1 MRLTSA
7 ILCVTVAAWLPVW
20 SGCSLSYSSKSI
32 SKSVSSPLIS
42 SSRSS
47 SPEDKYFN
55 DVRDFTAAYVQSGGS
70 ADSLRRE
77 IGALAEKHGVTDWE
91 NDESTYKGIG
101 AGLAKAGRR
110 QLEVDAFKTNLATT
124 HEQSKWL
131 QKGFDSAK

>member
-7 ILCVTVAAWLPVW
+7 ILSFALAAWLPVW
-20 SGCSLSYSSKSI
+20 SGCSFSYSSKSI
-32 SKSVSSPLIS
+32 SKSVSSPFTS

-55 DVRDFTAAYVQSGGS
+55 DVRDFTAAYVQSGGNV
-70 ADSLRRE
+70 DGLRRE
-77 IGALAEKHGVTDWE
+77 IGALAKKHGVTDWE

-110 QLEVDAFKTNLATT
+110 QVEVDAFKTNLTT
-124 HEQSKWL
+124 TPEQAQWL
-131 QKGFDSAK
+131 QKGYDSTK